1 MNKIVLASNN
11 QGKLTEFQRL
21 FSKLNIE
28 VIPQSAFNIP
38 ECPEPY
44 ITFVENALTKARHAS
59 QYSGLPALA
68 DDSGI
73 CSVALQG
80 APGVLS
86 ARYAGDNPKSNSAN
100 NAKLNADLSHFA
112 DKNVYYVCAL
122 VLVRHLNDP
131 QPIIAEA
138 NWYGQWQGHAAGSNG
153 FGYDSHFYL
162 PEHKK
167 TAAQMSQ
174 DEKNRYSHRAQAL
187 KILLAKLQQSNN
199 LSTSKF

>member
-1 MNKIVLASNN
+1 MMNKIVLASNN
-11 QGKLTEFQRL
+11 QGKLTEFKRL
-21 FSKLNIE
+21 FSSLNIE

-44 ITFVENALTKARHAS
+44 VTFVENALAKARHAS
-59 QYSGLPALA
+59 LQSGLPALA

-86 ARYAGDNPKSNSAN
+86 ARYAGDNPKSNSDN
-100 NAKLNADLSHFA
+100 NAKLNAELSQFT
-112 DKNVYYVCAL
+112 DKSVYYVCAL
-122 VLVRHLNDP
+122 VLVRHANDP

-138 NWYGQWQGHAAGSNG
+138 NWNGQWQSTAEGNNG
-153 FGYDSHFYL
+153 FGYDPHFYL
-162 PEHKK
+162 TEHQK

-174 DEKNRYSHRAQAL
+174 DEKNRVSHRAQAL
-187 KILLAKLQQSNN
+187 RILLSKLQQSNI
-199 LSTSKF
+199 TAHV

>member
-1 MNKIVLASNN
+1 MDKIVLASNN

-86 ARYAGDNPKSNSAN
+86 ARYAGDNPK
-100 NAKLNADLSHFA
+100 
-112 DKNVYYVCAL
+112 
-122 VLVRHLNDP
+122 
-131 QPIIAEA
+131 
-138 NWYGQWQGHAAGSNG
+138 
-153 FGYDSHFYL
+153 
-162 PEHKK
+162 
-167 TAAQMSQ
+167 
-174 DEKNRYSHRAQAL
+174 
-187 KILLAKLQQSNN
+187 
-199 LSTSKF
+199 